1 MIHTVRE
8 VLSDHNC
15 SVAVSG
21 LHAFYRILFRF
32 GEYPSDIILLLQL
45 LHDFSAHVRLVTIQI
60 RTPLIEIAD
69 RYTDVAGIRI
79 RIPVRID
86 IKPCIESRKKT

>member
-8 VLSDHNC
+8 ILSDHNC

-21 LHAFYRILFRF
+21 LHAFYRILLRF

-45 LHDFSAHVRLVTIQI
+45 LHNFIAHVRLVTIQI
-60 RTPLIEIAD
+60 RTTLIKIAD
-69 RYTDVAGIRI
+69 RYTDVAGICI
-79 RIPVRID
+79 RIPVCID